1 MKNKRK
7 NNKSLLIKGALE
19 KIPAEVIEDE
29 AFRKKLRNMMK
40 GWSGIYALYK
50 DDRVYYIGKATSS
63 FWRLWGH
70 FRRDRHVGKWNKF
83 SVFRF
88 KRIRYLDDLESLLL
102 HISKPK
108 GNRAVARIPK
118 DMALTSL
125 LRKEI
130 KESRKRAQKIE
141 KAIKS

>member
-50 DDRVYYIGKATSS
+50 DDRV
-63 FWRLWGH
+63 
-70 FRRDRHVGKWNKF
+70 
-83 SVFRF
+83 
-88 KRIRYLDDLESLLL
+88 
-102 HISKPK
+102 
-108 GNRAVARIPK
+108 
-118 DMALTSL
+118 
-125 LRKEI
+125 
-130 KESRKRAQKIE
+130 
-141 KAIKS
+141 